1 MTNRRRVRLA
11 AALVALLTAG
21 VGCDGSSG
29 EQGPPVSGTPAEPT
43 IVATDGRGAVSVVA
57 VGDISDCSGDRCPAA
72 RTAALTASYQP
83 DVVLALGDL
92 QYPSG
97 ALADFA
103 AEYDQTWGALRDVTL
118 PVPGNHEYYTEDAA
132 GYYAYFGATARP
144 ATGGYYSYDVGAWHL
159 VALNTNNECRHV
171 ACDDGSDQQRWFADD
186 LAASDARCT
195 IAYWHHPRWSTGE
208 HRDIEAADALW
219 RTAAAGEVDLVLN
232 GHDHDFERFAPQD
245 GLGQADPDGVT
256 EMVVGTGGRELR
268 PFAAPEHP
276 LTEFREAQRYG
287 VLRLLLAPGS
297 YRWEFVAVG
306 GEVLDS
312 GRADCG

>member
-245 GLGQADPDGVT
+245 GLGQPDPDGVT
-256 EMVVGTGGRELR
+256 EMVVGTGGGDLR
-268 PFAAPEHP
+268 PFAAPKTS
-276 LTEFREAQRYG
+276 LTEVREAQRFG

-297 YRWEFVAVG
+297 YQWEFVAVG